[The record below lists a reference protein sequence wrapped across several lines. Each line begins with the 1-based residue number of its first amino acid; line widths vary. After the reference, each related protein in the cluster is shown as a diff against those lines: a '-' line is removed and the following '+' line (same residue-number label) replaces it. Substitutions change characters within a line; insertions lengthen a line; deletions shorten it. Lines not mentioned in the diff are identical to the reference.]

1 MNKSSPVSTGKAS
14 ESILHRWFLALLA
27 LLLAIL
33 LGLFAAWK
41 YGALPAAHAIPGAAG
56 TMNDQGNTIADGS
69 TQSGPTV
76 SQFFSPGDDLENV
89 WISHVNAAKISIHIA
104 CFGLSNQRIGE
115 ALARASRDRHV
126 EVIIIE
132 DNRQAKLPVDLHNEL
147 SAAGCH
153 IVIKRSKVLL
163 HDKLG
168 VFDGEAAIIGSYNL
182 SRSAEEQD
190 NSAVVFEHDPAS
202 AAIDE
207 SAWERI
213 FQRETGQGYSPSMSL
228 PPIIPEKQL

>member
-1 MNKSSPVSTGKAS
+1 MDKSSPASTHKAS
-14 ESILHRWFLALLA
+14 ESKFQRWFPALLA
-27 LLLAIL
+27 LLLAVA

-41 YGALPAAHAIPGAAG
+41 YGALPATHAVTGAAG
-56 TMNDQGNTIADGS
+56 TMNGQANAAAEG
-69 TQSGPTV
+69 SGPTV
-76 SQFFSPGDDLENV
+76 AQFFSPGDDLESV
-89 WISHVNAAKISIHIA
+89 WVSQVNAAQRSIHIA
-104 CFGLSNQRIGE
+104 CFGLSNTQIGE
-115 ALARASRDRHV
+115 ALASASHDRHV

-132 DNRQAKLPVDLHNEL
+132 DNRQAKLPADLHNDL

-190 NSAVVFEHDPAS
+190 NSAVVFEHDPVS
-202 AAIDE
+202 AALDE

-213 FQRETGQGYSPSMSL
+213 FQRETGLSYNPGMNL
-228 PPIIPEKQL
+228 PPIIPEKPL